1 MNNYLT
7 KCFNLY
13 CDNLSSDLSENTV
26 YNKSYYVQCFLETL
40 DDDFHDFKNFDFNFV
55 YRYINSLDY
64 ASQTISGIEF
74 VLRDFFNVLYENN
87 LSNFD
92 GKKIFPVIITNKRDT
107 IPSYYSPEE
116 VKKIIDSIDISKPH
130 GVEHKCMLL
139 LEAQMGLRTSDI
151 LGLKFNEILWDKN
164 LIYKT
169 QHKTGNPVSVHM
181 PENLKFL
188 LIDYLKNY
196 RPSSKENYVFICE
209 KTKSQYSPGTLYYI
223 FNKYLKKAD
232 ITVGNRK
239 HGPHTLRHSLASN
252 LLRNDTPTQVIT
264 GILGH
269 KNLNMT
275 SRYLSIDIETLRSLC
290 LEVSIDDE

>member
-13 CDNLSSDLSENTV
+13 CGNLSSDLSESTV
-26 YNKSYYVQCFLETL
+26 YNKLHCVQSFLETM
-40 DDDFHDFKNFDFNFV
+40 DDDFHDFKNFDFNMV
-55 YRYINSLDY
+55 YSYINSLDY
-64 ASQTISGIEF
+64 ASQTISAIEF
-74 VLRDFFNVLYENN
+74 VLRDFFNVLYKNN
-87 LSNFD
+87 ISDFD
-92 GKKIFPVIITNKRDT
+92 GKKLFPVIVTNKRDT

-139 LEAQMGLRTSDI
+139 LDAQMGLRASDI
-151 LGLKFNEILWDKN
+151 LGLKFDEILWDKN
-164 LIYKT
+164 LIYKI
-169 QHKTGNPVSVHM
+169 QVKTGNSVSIHM

-188 LIDYLKNY
+188 LLDYLKNH
-196 RPSSKENYVFICE
+196 RPSSKEEYVFICE
-209 KTKSQYSPGTLYYI
+209 KTKNKYSSGTLYYI
-223 FNKYLKKAD
+223 FNKYLKKTD
-232 ITVGNRK
+232 ITIGNRK
-239 HGPHTLRHSLASN
+239 HGPHALRHSLASN
-252 LLRNDTPTQVIT
+252 LLRNDTPMPVIT

-269 KNLNMT
+269 KNLNTT